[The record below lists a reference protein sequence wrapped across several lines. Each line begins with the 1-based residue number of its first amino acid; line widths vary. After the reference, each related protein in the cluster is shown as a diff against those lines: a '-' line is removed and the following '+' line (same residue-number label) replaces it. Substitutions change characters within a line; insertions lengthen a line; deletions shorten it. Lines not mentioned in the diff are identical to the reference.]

1 MSELRLRVNQ
11 EADLVAVVGSIARAL
26 GAERA
31 PEEEKVR
38 VLTAVMELARNIV
51 KYAGHGELRFGCER
65 RGARLHCW
73 MEAEDDGPGIA
84 DVHLAL
90 TDHFSTGNTL
100 GLGLP
105 GVRRLM
111 DRMEIHSS
119 PGAGTRVRAE
129 RSFAA

>member
-1 MSELRLRVNQ
+1 MSELRLPVSE
-11 EADLVAVVGSIARAL
+11 EADLAVVVGSIAHAL
-26 GAERA
+26 GTEHA

-51 KYAGHGELRFGCER
+51 KYAGRGELRFGCER

-73 MEAEDDGPGIA
+73 VEAEDEGPGIT
-84 DVHLAL
+84 DVPQAL

-129 RSFAA
+129 RSFAT